1 MELNGNFETM
11 KNINIRKHQALI
23 ELAEVMQKHHL
34 SIQAFKIFGSNEV
47 GVSINFHLGDNY
59 DKFTKYDEDDINF
72 DVFTKIDKDE
82 VIVFPVTM
90 IKD

>member
-1 MELNGNFETM
+1 MELNENFETM

-23 ELAEVMQKHHL
+23 ELAEVMQKHRL
-34 SIQAFKIFGSNEV
+34 SIQAFKIFGSNEI
-47 GVSINFHLGDNY
+47 GVSINFHLG
-59 DKFTKYDEDDINF
+59 INF

-82 VIVFPVTM
+82 VVVFPVTM